1 MMSMYVGIET
11 LEKYLFI
18 QVRVN
23 KWLYDLTMS
32 RTKTTRVS
40 HMSNNTLT
48 LTIWPAILYPKLVVH
63 VKCTQMNADCIV
75 HKDNTYTTL
84 TLYKYMN
91 KHTHTTHWHTQM
103 HINMHTYIYTGIH
116 TDTQTH
122 TYTLTHTAYNK
133 KKAYRHSY
141 A

>member
-1 MMSMYVGIET
+1 MPIIFRGGNKNHLCCHTTVLLFHDLKMMSIYVGIEM

-48 LTIWPAILYPKLVVH
+48 LTIWPAILYPQLVVH
-63 VKCTQMNADCIV
+63 VKCTQMNA
-75 HKDNTYTTL
+75 
-84 TLYKYMN
+84 M
-91 KHTHTTHWHTQM
+91 
-103 HINMHTYIYTGIH
+103 
-116 TDTQTH
+116 
-122 TYTLTHTAYNK
+122 TA
-133 KKAYRHSY
+133 
-141 A
+141 

>member
-1 MMSMYVGIET
+1 MACHPISQTGSTCE
-11 LEKYLFI
+11 
-18 QVRVN
+18 
-23 KWLYDLTMS
+23 
-32 RTKTTRVS
+32 
-40 HMSNNTLT
+40 
-48 LTIWPAILYPKLVVH
+48 VH
-63 VKCTQMNADCIV
+63 TNECNDCIV

-84 TLYKYMN
+84 KLYKYMK

-133 KKAYRHSY
+133 KTAYRHSY